1 MSNKYVYAFVLLIAA
16 AIVLPSA
23 VSYAYDS
30 LNGEASEP
38 EMECFIVNNEEVC
51 LEPEPDPV
59 RGMITVGVM
68 IAIMAAE
75 IWLIF
80 KLGKDF

>member
-1 MSNKYVYAFVLLIAA
+1 MLNKYVIAFVLLIVA
-16 AIVLPSA
+16 AIVLPS
-23 VSYAYDS
+23 VTTYAYDS

-38 EMECFIVNNEEVC
+38 EMECLVVGEEEVC
-51 LEPEPDPV
+51 LEPEPDPARTMV
-59 RGMITVGVM
+59 ILASL
-68 IAIMAAE
+68 IPILICE